1 MKRSSAFLWAVA
13 LFVGTHAA
21 STYAVDAAPAIN
33 QNSDIGKQLLDWV
46 AYGTTAPTFGA
57 VTLLSTVSAVLN
69 VLALVVMAGL
79 AVMGGVTY
87 VIQTANKGTPGGEVI
102 SSFWMP
108 IRIVV
113 ATILLIP
120 LTSGYSTLQYGVIKI
135 AEKGNSHANYLVGKT
150 VDYLYAYGIYRSPA
164 LEDGRSVILNW
175 VSNEVCRQ
183 YINSYTGQDTI
194 SVNTTQ
200 TSSLAFYRK
209 VLSYNYNEVKG
220 TARENNPRIGY
231 CGSVSVSIPM
241 QNADAQQGSLMKGLF
256 DRVSSD
262 SQKPSSITQAMGKVL
277 SDTQVKVAAI
287 ASKLLQDEAYLKQMQ
302 ANGAS
307 QQGNFERAASQ
318 VTDNIAGGTDDLEA
332 AITFYNSSVRAIVT
346 GAVNAANGETTE
358 NNWANQV
365 KQAGWPAYGTVYW
378 IVNKRQSEIN
388 KLAAALTLTV
398 TLPDIDEEWDKDPRF
413 ADVYSRVGAIT
424 KSYYSANR
432 GNLDATFDLAA
443 IASVAV
449 SEGGWTSAVKKAV
462 YDVFAAILKAGLF
475 RNGEDDLIINVQYFG
490 SAIGTFAE
498 ALFWNKMFG
507 IALGKGI
514 ALQASDESN
523 NVANAGAG
531 LGNVLKFATA
541 PAGAAGK
548 SIAFFFDELSPFLNY
563 LLILMI
569 IVGFTLGIVLP
580 SIPVVLWLMGVLSWL
595 LFFVE
600 CLLVS
605 PFWMAAH
612 GTAEKEGW
620 GSEHSRQGYMLMIG
634 LYLNPI
640 LRVAGFSAIFL
651 VLKPAGILTMIL
663 MDYISGVITS
673 GFVLLFNN
681 MGAMVL
687 LSIFLY
693 TALVRIFSL
702 PAELFEKGLR
712 WVNGG
717 QEVTGDSRSEEQAR
731 HNVTVFAGEGKT
743 AASMA
748 NKSRP
753 GSFPTTPKSEGDPK
767 KS

>member
-1 MKRSSAFLWAVA
+1 MKRSSSFLWALA
-13 LFVGTHAA
+13 LFLGTHAA
-21 STYAVDAAPAIN
+21 STYAVDAATAIN

-79 AVMGGVTY
+79 AVMGGLTY

-135 AEKGNSHANYLVGKT
+135 AEKGNAHANYLVGKT
-150 VDYLYAYGIYRSPA
+150 VDYLYAYGVYRSPA
-164 LEDGRSVILNW
+164 LVDGRTVILNW
-175 VSNEVCRQ
+175 ISNEVCRQ
-183 YINSYTGQDTI
+183 YINSYTGQETI
-194 SVNTTQ
+194 SLKTSQ
-200 TSSLAFYRK
+200 TSNISLYRK
-209 VLSYNYNEVKG
+209 VLSYDYNEVKG
-220 TARENNPRIGY
+220 TARENNPRVGY

-241 QNADAQQGSLMKGLF
+241 QKADFQKGYVIGGMFDFYANKGSEE
-256 DRVSSD
+256 SSA
-262 SQKPSSITQAMGKVL
+262 SNEIGNVLTVTQA
-277 SDTQVKVAAI
+277 KVAAI
-287 ASKLLQDEAYLKQMQ
+287 ASKLLKDEAYLKQMQ
-302 ANGAS
+302 SDGAA
-307 QQGNFERAASQ
+307 QQGNFERAAAQ
-318 VTDNIAGGTDDLEA
+318 VTENIADGTSDLEST
-332 AITFYNSSVRAIVT
+332 ISYYNSSIQAIVT
-346 GAVNAANGETTE
+346 KAVNAANGESNE
-358 NNWANQV
+358 NNWSSQV
-365 KQAGWPAYGTVYW
+365 KTAGWPAYGTVYW

-388 KLAAALTLTV
+388 KLAAALVLNITP
-398 TLPDIDEEWDKDPRF
+398 PDIDEEWAKDPRF
-413 ADVYSRVGAIT
+413 ADVYSRVGAVT
-424 KSYYSANR
+424 KAYFAANN
-432 GNLDATFDLAA
+432 GKLDSTFDLAA

-449 SEGGWTSAVKKAV
+449 SEGGWTTAVKKIV
-462 YDVFAAILKAGLF
+462 YDAFATVLKAGLF
-475 RNGEDDLIINVQYFG
+475 RNGEDDLVINIQYFG

-498 ALFWNKMFG
+498 ALFWNKAIG

-514 ALQASDESN
+514 ALQVSDESN
-523 NVANAGAG
+523 NIANAGAG
-531 LGNVLKFATA
+531 LGNVLKPATA
-541 PAGAAGK
+541 ASGTIGK
-548 SIAFFFDELSPFLNY
+548 SVAFFFDELSPFLNY
-563 LLILMI
+563 LMIVMI

-595 LFFVE
+595 LFYIE

-663 MDYISGVITS
+663 MDYIGGVITS
-673 GFVLLFNN
+673 GYTLLFNN
-681 MGAMVL
+681 MGAMIL
-687 LSIFLY
+687 ICMFLY

-731 HNVTVFAGEGKT
+731 HNVAVFATESKT
-743 AASMA
+743 AAGMA

-753 GSFPTTPKSEGDPK
+753 VSLPTTPKTEGDPK
-767 KS
+767 KG